1 MDQKAE
7 STEEK
12 EPSVHGRAAQGRT
25 LPHVTGKSDQMNDT
39 TRLHIEWRHLD
50 LGQSF
55 CGHCS
60 DTGVNL
66 WEVITTLGQEH
77 LLDDVEL
84 ELENTIL
91 PPEQY
96 EESNVV
102 LINGVPV
109 ENIVGAE
116 VTFAGYNGCQDLNGE
131 PCHVHRAAPG
141 RENVFKAIPEE
152 MLRAAILKVLER
164 A

>member
-1 MDQKAE
+1 MDQNAE
-7 STEEK
+7 SREYE
-12 EPSVHGRAAQGRT
+12 EPSLHERAARGRN
-25 LPHVTGKSDQMNDT
+25 LSQELKGEQMNET

-84 ELENTIL
+84 VLENTIL
-91 PPEQY
+91 PPEQF

-102 LINGVPV
+102 LINGIPV
-109 ENIVGAE
+109 EKIVGAE
-116 VTFAGYNGCQDLNGE
+116 VTFAGCDGCQDLNGE
-131 PCHVHRAAPG
+131 PCHVHSAAPG
-141 RENVFKAIPEE
+141 RENVFKAIPKE
-152 MLRAAILKVLER
+152 MLRATILKVLKR

>member
-1 MDQKAE
+1 MGIDME
-7 STEEK
+7 
-12 EPSVHGRAAQGRT
+12 G
-25 LPHVTGKSDQMNDT
+25 T
-39 TRLHIEWRHLD
+39 TRILLEWRHLD

-66 WEVITTLGQEH
+66 WEVITNLGQEH

-91 PPEQY
+91 PPEQF
-96 EESNVV
+96 EESNIV

-109 ENIVGAE
+109 EKILGAE
-116 VTFAGYNGCQDLNGE
+116 VTFPGCTSCQDLNGE
-131 PCHVHRAAPG
+131 ACHIHRAAPG
-141 RENVFKAIPEE
+141 RENVFKAIPAEI
-152 MLRAAILKVLER
+152 LRAAILKVLKQD
-164 A
+164 

>member
-1 MDQKAE
+1 
-7 STEEK
+7 
-12 EPSVHGRAAQGRT
+12 
-25 LPHVTGKSDQMNDT
+25 MNET

-77 LLDDVEL
+77 LLDGVEL
-84 ELENTIL
+84 ELENIIL
-91 PPEQY
+91 PPEQF

-109 ENIVGAE
+109 EEIVGTE
-116 VTFAGYNGCQDLNGE
+116 VPFPGCTDCRDLDEE
-131 PCHVHRAAPG
+131 PCHVHRAPPG
-141 RENVFKAIPEE
+141 RENIFKAIPVAL
-152 MLRAAILKVLER
+152 LRAAILKSLEQAR
-164 A
+164 PGFDT

>member
-1 MDQKAE
+1 
-7 STEEK
+7 
-12 EPSVHGRAAQGRT
+12 
-25 LPHVTGKSDQMNDT
+25 MNET

-60 DTGVNL
+60 DTGINL

-91 PPEQY
+91 PPEQF

-102 LINGVPV
+102 LIDGTPV
-109 ENIVGAE
+109 EKIVGAE
-116 VTFAGYNGCQDLNGE
+116 VTFPDCNGCQDLNGE
-131 PCHVHRAAPG
+131 LCHVQRAAPG
-141 RENVFKAIPEE
+141 RENVFKAIPKA

>member
-1 MDQKAE
+1 
-7 STEEK
+7 
-12 EPSVHGRAAQGRT
+12 
-25 LPHVTGKSDQMNDT
+25 MNDT

-66 WEVITTLGQEH
+66 WQVITTLGQEH
-77 LLDDVEL
+77 LLDGVEL

-91 PPEQY
+91 PLDQF

-102 LINGVPV
+102 LINGVPIK
-109 ENIVGAE
+109 EIVGTE
-116 VTFAGYNGCQDLNGE
+116 VPFPGCTGCQDLDEE
-131 PCHVHRAAPG
+131 PCHIHRAAPG
-141 RENVFKAIPEE
+141 RENIFKAIPVA
-152 MLRAAILKVLER
+152 MLRTAILKSLEQAR
-164 A
+164 PGFGT